1 MGAQQLRTCRR
12 MEAQNIIGE
21 YYLDGTGVKQDEEKA
36 VYWFEKSAKNG
47 NSLSMFHLGECYY
60 KGRGVQADT
69 IMAIDWLKKAEA
81 HGDRDAGRM

>member
-1 MGAQQLRTCRR
+1 MCIR
-12 MEAQNIIGE
+12 
-21 YYLDGTGVKQDEEKA
+21 D
-36 VYWFEKSAKNG
+36 S
-47 NSLSMFHLGECYY
+47 SLSMFHLGECYY